1 MASDFAMSKPAFVP
15 ARHEIWY
22 TDGATGFYVLR
33 VANTTWPGT
42 S

>member
-15 ARHEIWY
+15 ARREIWY
-22 TDGATGFYVLR
+22 SDGTTGFYALR